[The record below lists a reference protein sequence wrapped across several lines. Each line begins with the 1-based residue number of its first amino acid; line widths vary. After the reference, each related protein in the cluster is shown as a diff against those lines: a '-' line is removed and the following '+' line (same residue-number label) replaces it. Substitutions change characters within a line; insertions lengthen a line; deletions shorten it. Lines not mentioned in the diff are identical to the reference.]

1 MEEYK
6 LRLHKYWVLIFLIAL
21 GCTAVQSVS
30 EQAVQQKLAK
40 ITLGLTTKEEIET
53 LFGKDHTTEKASWSY
68 SFSDRAFVVSQSP
81 RVGLSGLFP
90 ITAAT
95 ESTNTRAFVTVRF
108 NKHQTVSTLEVHRF
122 FNTPFVNNY
131 SYLLDRTTDRT
142 LEAVRRA
149 GETSNFRLSE
159 LDKSARSFL
168 LLENAT
174 SDAQIIVKVEKQIL
188 HITSINP
195 YERMSNEYRV
205 FSRREGQFIER
216 ISASTQN

>member
-1 MEEYK
+1 MEQYNS
-6 LRLHKYWVLIFLIAL
+6 RLHKYLALIFLTAL

-30 EQAVQQKLAK
+30 EQAVQQKLAR

-53 LFGKDHTTEKASWSY
+53 LFGKDHTTENSSWSY
-68 SFSDRAFVVSQSP
+68 SFFDRAFVVSQSP

-95 ESTNTRAFVTVRF
+95 ESTNTRAVVTMRF
-108 NKHQTVSTLEVHRF
+108 NKHQTVSTLEVRRF
-122 FNTPFVNNY
+122 FNTPFLNDY
-131 SYLLDRTTDRT
+131 SYFLERITDRT

-159 LDKSARSFL
+159 LDKSAGSFL
-168 LLENAT
+168 LLENAA
-174 SDAQIIVKVEKQIL
+174 SDAQIIVRMEKQIL

-205 FSRREGQFIER
+205 FSRREGQFIDR
-216 ISASTQN
+216 ISASIQD

>member
-1 MEEYK
+1 M
-6 LRLHKYWVLIFLIAL
+6 IAL

-53 LFGKDHTTEKASWSY
+53 LFGKDHTTENASWSY

-131 SYLLDRTTDRT
+131 SYLLDRTTDVLWKPLGAQARQATSAFQSSTNQLGAFCCSRT
-142 LEAVRRA
+142 LRA
-149 GETSNFRLSE
+149 TLRLSS
-159 LDKSARSFL
+159 KWRSRSF
-168 LLENAT
+168 T
-174 SDAQIIVKVEKQIL
+174 SPL
-188 HITSINP
+188 
-195 YERMSNEYRV
+195 
-205 FSRREGQFIER
+205 
-216 ISASTQN
+216 

>member
-1 MEEYK
+1 MEEYN
-6 LRLHKYWVLIFLIAL
+6 LRLHKCFVLIFLIAL

-30 EQAVQQKLAK
+30 EQAVQQKLAR
-40 ITLGLTTKEEIET
+40 ITLGVTTKEEIDT
-53 LFGKDHTTEKASWSY
+53 LFGKDHTTENSSWSY
-68 SFSDRAFVVSQSP
+68 SFSDSAFVVSQSP

-95 ESTNTRAFVTVRF
+95 ESTNTRASVIVRF
-108 NKHQTVSTLEVHRF
+108 NKHQRVSALEVRRF
-122 FNTPFVNNY
+122 FNTPFLNDY
-131 SYLLDRTTDRT
+131 SYFLDPIMDRT

-159 LDKSARSFL
+159 LDKSAGSFL
-168 LLENAT
+168 LLENAA

-205 FSRREGQFIER
+205 FSRREGQLIEQ
-216 ISASTQN
+216 ISASIRD